1 MGLVALMVQ
10 VAEAGAG
17 MSVRGFLGF
26 HEILVLRDAQGP
38 VKRDGFHPA
47 LCPSSASCGL
57 TFGRLLCLG
66 GGGAVDWESPETWV
80 LVLVRLTCTGN
91 TGDQ

>member
-1 MGLVALMVQ
+1 MRLGQGHVRPCPIHLVALMVQ
-10 VAEAGAG
+10 MAEAGAG
-17 MSVRGFLGF
+17 ISVRGFLGF
-26 HEILVLRDAQGP
+26 REILVLRDAQGP

-66 GGGAVDWESPETWV
+66 VGGPW
-80 LVLVRLTCTGN
+80 TGRVQRP
-91 TGDQ
+91 GC

>member
-1 MGLVALMVQ
+1 MCLVALMVQ
-10 VAEAGAG
+10 MVEAGAG

-38 VKRDGFHPA
+38 GKRDGFHPA

-57 TFGRLLCLG
+57 TFGRLLCWG
-66 GGGAVDWESPETWV
+66 MEGAVDWESPETWV